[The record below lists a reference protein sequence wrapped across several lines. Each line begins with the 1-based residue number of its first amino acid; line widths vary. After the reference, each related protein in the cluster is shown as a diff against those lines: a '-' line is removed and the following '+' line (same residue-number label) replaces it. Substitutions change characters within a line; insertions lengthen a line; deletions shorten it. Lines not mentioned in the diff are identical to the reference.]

1 MNVICDTHTCSKNHD
16 GSAGSME
23 VAGILEC
30 FKSSI
35 EQYGLWY
42 TEYLGDGDSKSYKQ
56 VCEADPYG
64 LPISKLECIGHIQKR
79 VGLKLR
85 NLKEEGMF
93 NDLL

>member
-1 MNVICDTHTCSKNHD
+1 
-16 GSAGSME
+16 ME

-35 EQYGLWY
+35 EQYGLRY

-64 LPISKLECIGHIQKR
+64 LPISKLECIGHNQKR
-79 VGLKLR
+79 KSWA
-85 NLKEEGMF
+85 
-93 NDLL
+93 